1 MSREEFKIETQ
12 LVQGSGEFTEG
23 QPRVYPIYQT
33 TTYDYNSPE
42 VLAELFDLKRDG
54 YMYSRIG
61 NPTVTAFEEKIA
73 QLEKGVGALALASGQ
88 AANVTAILNICGCGD
103 HIVSLATIYGGTAN
117 LFKSTLKKY
126 GNCYFCFSRGF
137 RRGDKS
143 SFSREYKG
151 AFWRNFGKS
160 RDECNRF

>member
-103 HIVSLATIYGGTAN
+103 HIVSLLYMGEQLIYLN
-117 LFKSTLKKY
+117 LP
-126 GNCYFCFSRGF
+126 
-137 RRGDKS
+137 
-143 SFSREYKG
+143 
-151 AFWRNFGKS
+151 
-160 RDECNRF
+160 